1 MVITAGVPAVGGT
14 AGAVEVTTI
23 EMRIGAVT
31 VKGVDPL
38 IEPEVAVM
46 VTIPGT
52 VACATL
58 GLELPVKVKVAAPP
72 PESVAALQVTELV
85 KFCVLLSV

>member
-1 MVITAGVPAVGGT
+1 VPATGGV

-23 EMRIGAVT
+23 EVSTGAVT
-31 VKGVDPL
+31 VKDVDPL

-46 VTIPGT
+46 VATPCA

-58 GLELPVKVKVAAPP
+58 APEVPVKVAAPP
-72 PESVAALQVTELV
+72 PENVAALQVTELV
-85 KFCVLLSV
+85 KSCVLLSV